1 MKLITPALTTALLLL
16 LPHGAL
22 AWGAYGHETIA
33 YVATNFVAASTRTF
47 LQSLLADT
55 SANYLA
61 SASTFADSYR
71 STAAGRFSA
80 PYHYV
85 DALDDPPSACGVRY
99 ARDCPAEG
107 CVISAIANYVC
118 WARGVCVCVWEVGG
132 VFGT

>member
-1 MKLITPALTTALLLL
+1 MKLSVAALTTALLL
-16 LPHGAL
+16 PKGAL

-33 YVATNFVAASTRTF
+33 YIATNFVAASTRTF

-71 STAAGRFSA
+71 STTAGRFSA

-85 DALDDPPSACGVRY
+85 DALDNPPSSCGVSY
-99 ARDCPAEG
+99 SRDCPAEG

-118 WARGVCVCVWEVGG
+118 LFGG
-132 VFGT
+132 AGCGYCASG